1 MGYILPVNN
10 YQYEQYVRQDISQ
23 KTSPVKSHKVYA
35 PAALSNTYDNREQQN
50 APYNKEAS
58 KRRMEEAA
66 KLIAELTGKGR
77 VFNELV

>member
-23 KTSPVKSHKVYA
+23 KISPVKSHKVYA
-35 PAALSNTYDNREQQN
+35 PAAITNTYEGREQHYVPN
-50 APYNKEAS
+50 NKEAS
-58 KRRMEEAA
+58 KRRMEEAD

-77 VFNELV
+77 EFNELV